1 MACLLQEFL
10 HLKFLQKQHRELAL
24 LSASDRIYSDET
36 ILLEELNFE
45 YRKPRKIGKSI
56 EDIEEGDSLSLTES
70 IEDNQ
75 LLLYLGLTNDANPLY
90 IQHDY
95 TQKTEY
101 QRPIVPSI
109 MLMGIITSAVS
120 KHLPGPGSHVVNFSV
135 NFIEPV
141 YHYETLT
148 FEFEVIKVDKMK
160 DVVTISVE
168 AINTEDHRILDAVVM
183 VQPPK
188 AVAENEEEQQDE

>member
-1 MACLLQEFL
+1 MKSGNSGGSNVQINRSKRLG
-10 HLKFLQKQHRELAL
+10 K
-24 LSASDRIYSDET
+24 T
-36 ILLEELNFE
+36 LEE
-45 YRKPRKIGKSI
+45 
-56 EDIEEGDSLSLTES
+56 IEEGDALSLTES
-70 IEDNQ
+70 IEDSQ

-95 TQKTEY
+95 AQDTEY
-101 QRPIVPSI
+101 QRPIVPSV
-109 MLMGIITSAVS
+109 MLMGIITSAIS

-168 AINTEDHRILDAVVM
+168 AVNVEDIRVLDAVVM
-183 VQPPK
+183 VQPPAK
-188 AVAENEEEQQDE
+188 KVSDELE

>member
-1 MACLLQEFL
+1 
-10 HLKFLQKQHRELAL
+10 
-24 LSASDRIYSDET
+24 
-36 ILLEELNFE
+36 LEEINLNIG
-45 YRKPRKIGKSI
+45 KPRKLGKNI
-56 EDIEEGDSLSLTES
+56 DEIEEGDSLSLTES
-70 IEDNQ
+70 IEDSQ

-101 QRPIVPSI
+101 QRPIVPSV
-109 MLMGIITSAVS
+109 MLMGIITSAIS

-141 YHYETLT
+141 FHYETLT

-168 AINTEDHRILDAVVM
+168 AVNTQEDRVLDAVVM
-183 VQPPK
+183 VHPPK
-188 AVAENEEEQQDE
+188 IIEEGEENEQ

>member
-1 MACLLQEFL
+1 MN
-10 HLKFLQKQHRELAL
+10 
-24 LSASDRIYSDET
+24 IG
-36 ILLEELNFE
+36 
-45 YRKPRKIGKSI
+45 KPRKIGKSI

-101 QRPIVPSI
+101 QHPIVPSI

>member
-1 MACLLQEFL
+1 MN
-10 HLKFLQKQHRELAL
+10 
-24 LSASDRIYSDET
+24 IG
-36 ILLEELNFE
+36 
-45 YRKPRKIGKSI
+45 KPRKLGKKI
-56 EDIEEGDSLSLTES
+56 DEIEEGDSLSLTES
-70 IEDNQ
+70 IEDSQ

-101 QRPIVPSI
+101 QRPIVPSV
-109 MLMGIITSAVS
+109 MLMGIITSAIS

-141 YHYETLT
+141 FHYETLT
-148 FEFEVIKVDKMK
+148 FDFEVIKVDRMK

-168 AINTEDHRILDAVVM
+168 AVNTQEDRVLDAVVM

-188 AVAENEEEQQDE
+188 IVEEGEENEQ

>member
-1 MACLLQEFL
+1 MN
-10 HLKFLQKQHRELAL
+10 
-24 LSASDRIYSDET
+24 IG
-36 ILLEELNFE
+36 
-45 YRKPRKIGKSI
+45 KPRKIGKSI

-95 TQKTEY
+95 TQNTEY

-188 AVAENEEEQQDE
+188 AVAVNEEEQQDE

>member
-1 MACLLQEFL
+1 MN
-10 HLKFLQKQHRELAL
+10 
-24 LSASDRIYSDET
+24 IG
-36 ILLEELNFE
+36 
-45 YRKPRKIGKSI
+45 KPRKLGKKI
-56 EDIEEGDSLSLTES
+56 DEIEEGDSLSLTES
-70 IEDNQ
+70 IEDSQ

-101 QRPIVPSI
+101 QRPIVPSV
-109 MLMGIITSAVS
+109 MLMGIITSAIS

-141 YHYETLT
+141 FHYETLT
-148 FEFEVIKVDKMK
+148 FDFEVIKVDKMK

-168 AINTEDHRILDAVVM
+168 AVNTQEDRVLDAVVM

-188 AVAENEEEQQDE
+188 TVEEGEENEQ

>member
-1 MACLLQEFL
+1 M
-10 HLKFLQKQHRELAL
+10 
-24 LSASDRIYSDET
+24 
-36 ILLEELNFE
+36 EEINLNIG
-45 YRKPRKIGKSI
+45 KPRKLGKKI
-56 EDIEEGDSLSLTES
+56 DEIEEGDSLSLTES
-70 IEDNQ
+70 IEDSQ

-101 QRPIVPSI
+101 QRPIVPSV
-109 MLMGIITSAVS
+109 MLMGIITSAIS

-141 YHYETLT
+141 FHYETLT
-148 FEFEVIKVDKMK
+148 FDFEVIKVDKMK

-168 AINTEDHRILDAVVM
+168 AINTQEDRVLDAVVM

-188 AVAENEEEQQDE
+188 IVEEGEENEQ

>member
-1 MACLLQEFL
+1 MN
-10 HLKFLQKQHRELAL
+10 
-24 LSASDRIYSDET
+24 IG
-36 ILLEELNFE
+36 
-45 YRKPRKIGKSI
+45 KPRKLGKKI
-56 EDIEEGDSLSLTES
+56 DEIEEGDSLSLTES
-70 IEDNQ
+70 IEDSQ

-101 QRPIVPSI
+101 QRPIVPSV
-109 MLMGIITSAVS
+109 MLMGIITSAIS
-120 KHLPGPGSHVVNFSV
+120 KHLPGPGSHVVNFSL

-141 YHYETLT
+141 FHYETLT
-148 FEFEVIKVDKMK
+148 FDFEVIKVDKMK

-168 AINTEDHRILDAVVM
+168 AVNTQEDRVLDAVVM

-188 AVAENEEEQQDE
+188 IVEEGEENEQ

>member
-1 MACLLQEFL
+1 
-10 HLKFLQKQHRELAL
+10 
-24 LSASDRIYSDET
+24 
-36 ILLEELNFE
+36 LNIG
-45 YRKPRKIGKSI
+45 KPRKIGKSI

-95 TQKTEY
+95 TQNTEY

-188 AVAENEEEQQDE
+188 AVVVNEEEQQDE

>member
-1 MACLLQEFL
+1 
-10 HLKFLQKQHRELAL
+10 
-24 LSASDRIYSDET
+24 
-36 ILLEELNFE
+36 LNIG
-45 YRKPRKIGKSI
+45 KPRKIGKSI

-75 LLLYLGLTNDANPLY
+75 LLLYLGLTNDASPLY

-95 TQKTEY
+95 TQNTEY

-188 AVAENEEEQQDE
+188 AVAVNEEEQQDE

>member
-1 MACLLQEFL
+1 M
-10 HLKFLQKQHRELAL
+10 
-24 LSASDRIYSDET
+24 IG
-36 ILLEELNFE
+36 
-45 YRKPRKIGKSI
+45 KPRKLGKTI
-56 EDIEEGDSLSLTES
+56 DEIEEGESLSVTES

-95 TQKTEY
+95 AQKTSYEK
-101 QRPIVPSI
+101 PIVPSI
-109 MLMGIITSAVS
+109 MLMGIITSSIS

-148 FEFEVIKVDKMK
+148 FDFEVIKVDKRK
-160 DVVTISVE
+160 DVITVSVE
-168 AINTEDHRILDAVVM
+168 AINEDEKRVLDAVVM
-183 VQPPK
+183 VQPP
-188 AVAENEEEQQDE
+188 VSTNLSEEVKD

>member
-1 MACLLQEFL
+1 MN
-10 HLKFLQKQHRELAL
+10 
-24 LSASDRIYSDET
+24 IG
-36 ILLEELNFE
+36 
-45 YRKPRKIGKSI
+45 KPRKLGKKI
-56 EDIEEGDSLSLTES
+56 DEIEEGDSLSLTDS
-70 IEDNQ
+70 IEDSQ

-101 QRPIVPSI
+101 QRPIVPSV
-109 MLMGIITSAVS
+109 MLMGIITSAIS

-141 YHYETLT
+141 FHYETLT
-148 FEFEVIKVDKMK
+148 FDFEVIKVDKMK
-160 DVVTISVE
+160 DGVTISVE
-168 AINTEDHRILDAVVM
+168 AVNTQEDRVLDAVVM

-188 AVAENEEEQQDE
+188 IVEEGEENEQ

>member
-1 MACLLQEFL
+1 MN
-10 HLKFLQKQHRELAL
+10 
-24 LSASDRIYSDET
+24 IG
-36 ILLEELNFE
+36 
-45 YRKPRKIGKSI
+45 KPRKIGKSI

-95 TQKTEY
+95 TQNTEY

-188 AVAENEEEQQDE
+188 AVVVNEEEQQDE

>member
-1 MACLLQEFL
+1 MN
-10 HLKFLQKQHRELAL
+10 
-24 LSASDRIYSDET
+24 IG
-36 ILLEELNFE
+36 
-45 YRKPRKIGKSI
+45 KPRKLGKKI
-56 EDIEEGDSLSLTES
+56 DVIEEGDSLSLTES
-70 IEDNQ
+70 IEDSQ

-101 QRPIVPSI
+101 QRPIVPSV
-109 MLMGIITSAVS
+109 MLMGIITSAIS

-141 YHYETLT
+141 FHYETLT
-148 FEFEVIKVDKMK
+148 FDFEVIKVDKMK

-168 AINTEDHRILDAVVM
+168 AVNTQEDRVLDAVVM

-188 AVAENEEEQQDE
+188 IVEEGEENEQ

>member
-1 MACLLQEFL
+1 MN
-10 HLKFLQKQHRELAL
+10 
-24 LSASDRIYSDET
+24 IG
-36 ILLEELNFE
+36 
-45 YRKPRKIGKSI
+45 KPRKIGKSI

-95 TQKTEY
+95 TKNTEY

-188 AVAENEEEQQDE
+188 AVAVNEEEQQDE